1 MTRHVIALIL
11 AAAGSALAQPVIVSD
26 HDEYI
31 AYADAA
37 SRSREGALVWM
48 SDIVDLKSARAS
60 PLGNL
65 HSSSRAHSQF
75 DCDTP
80 RMRPVA
86 FSLYAGTMGGG
97 ELVESVALSGGWLPV
112 APGTLLD
119 RLWQFACGPT

>member
-75 DCDTP
+75 DCDAP

-119 RLWQFACGPT
+119 RLWQFACGRT

>member
-1 MTRHVIALIL
+1 
-11 AAAGSALAQPVIVSD
+11 
-26 HDEYI
+26 
-31 AYADAA
+31 
-37 SRSREGALVWM
+37 
-48 SDIVDLKSARAS
+48 
-60 PLGNL
+60 LGNL

-86 FSLYAGTMGGG
+86 FSLYAGAMGGG

-119 RLWQFACGPT
+119 RLWQFACGPA